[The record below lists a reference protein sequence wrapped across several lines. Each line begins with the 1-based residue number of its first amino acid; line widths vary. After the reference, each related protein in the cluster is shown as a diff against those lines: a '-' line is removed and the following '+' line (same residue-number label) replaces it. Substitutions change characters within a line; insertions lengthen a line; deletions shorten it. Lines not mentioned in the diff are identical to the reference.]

1 HYMKTEKWLFLG
13 KEELAVEREQLG
25 DEGKDLTAVAD
36 EFEALT
42 QLDLDNDLSLQ
53 PRVNAL
59 FERART
65 LSSRADYPYDEP
77 SDLAAIRAARPEGPR
92 TIELKLDD

>member
-1 HYMKTEKWLFLG
+1 MIEKIWLFLG

-25 DEGKDLTAVAD
+25 DEGRELTAVTD
-36 EFEALT
+36 EFSALA

-59 FERART
+59 FERTRT
-65 LSSRADYPYDEP
+65 LRRRGDYPYEEP
-77 SDLAAIRAARPEGPR
+77 SDLAGIRGTRP
-92 TIELKLDD
+92 D